1 MLDYF
6 DVMDLTA
13 EELREKLLNIP
24 IEKIDP
30 EQRVVVEDALYS
42 LSDVPDRRLAALGID
57 LQRTQEEKAV
67 EAKRLYLHFKPF
79 QEAVGYGSLTK
90 WHIYKA
96 LTFFAEVTG
105 YDDTS
110 MLDDFHSQVDSE
122 IDHLDDVKRHFR
134 YVVMRRMERER
145 MKEVVK
151 RERHDYAIGR
161 GERINWNSA
170 YRKYLSQEENE
181 VRKLFSLEPK
191 HALPFVI
198 MATDRTGLYLERT
211 PIEDAKRFDVPLDD
225 LVRCAV
231 ALYLEADRLV
241 RTGVEKEEAD
251 FIDVRAGNVLTREFL
266 EWRNELNKWRMEWMK
281 GEVADLERMMRDKI
295 LHAWSNFHIA
305 EPTMRDV
312 WETMPSYRF
321 GVLRQLSDSSVAET
335 NKVLDHM
342 VEKGLAFRIRDKSG
356 QGIYFY

>member
-1 MLDYF
+1 MLDYS

-151 RERHDYAIGR
+151 RERHD
-161 GERINWNSA
+161 
-170 YRKYLSQEENE
+170 
-181 VRKLFSLEPK
+181 
-191 HALPFVI
+191 
-198 MATDRTGLYLERT
+198 
-211 PIEDAKRFDVPLDD
+211 
-225 LVRCAV
+225 
-231 ALYLEADRLV
+231 
-241 RTGVEKEEAD
+241 
-251 FIDVRAGNVLTREFL
+251 
-266 EWRNELNKWRMEWMK
+266 
-281 GEVADLERMMRDKI
+281 
-295 LHAWSNFHIA
+295 
-305 EPTMRDV
+305 
-312 WETMPSYRF
+312 
-321 GVLRQLSDSSVAET
+321 
-335 NKVLDHM
+335 
-342 VEKGLAFRIRDKSG
+342 
-356 QGIYFY
+356 